1 MLTVRAPAKVNLA
14 LEVLGERADG
24 YHEIRSIIQT
34 IDLCDTLEF
43 APADKLLFDCT
54 AEALRGPDNL
64 VVRVVYLLAE
74 AAGVK
79 PGVRVLLRKRIPW
92 GMGLGGGSSDA
103 AACLIGLNQLWRLDR
118 SIGQLV
124 ELGLR
129 LGSDVPFFLYGGTCL
144 VEGRGERVIPIPEPT
159 QEWIV
164 LAFPPAADMP
174 GKTKRMY
181 GALRPADFSD
191 GGRTEALRRRL
202 VDHRPVKPDMLVN
215 AFEKAAP
222 ELFPGLSD
230 IWRKFEEIA
239 GSRVQLCGS
248 GPALFSLQTT
258 KAAAEMVAR
267 RLRSQGTEAVAV
279 SLLGRTDAAPC
290 SGTAGGRP

>member
-14 LEVLGERADG
+14 LEVLGKRADG

-43 APADKLLFDCT
+43 APADELRFDCT

-64 VVRVVYLLAE
+64 VVRAVRLLAE
-74 AAGVK
+74 AVGVK
-79 PGVRVLLRKRIPW
+79 PAARILLRKRIPW

-103 AACLIGLNQLWRLDR
+103 AACLIGLNRLWRLDR

-124 ELGLR
+124 ELGLH

-144 VEGRGERVIPIPEPT
+144 VEGRGERVIPIPESP

-164 LAFPPAADMP
+164 LAFPAAADMP

-181 GALRPADFSD
+181 EALRPADFSD
-191 GGRTEALRRRL
+191 GGRTQAVQRRL
-202 VDHRPVKPDMLVN
+202 VDGGPVRPDMLVN
-215 AFEKAAP
+215 AFEKAAR
-222 ELFPGLSD
+222 ELFAGLSD
-230 IWRKFEEIA
+230 VWREFEKIS
-239 GSRVQLCGS
+239 GGRVHLCGS
-248 GPALFSLQTT
+248 GPALFSLQATE
-258 KAAAEMVAR
+258 AAAETVAG
-267 RLRSQGTEAVAV
+267 RLRSQGIEAVAV
-279 SLLGRTDAAPC
+279 SLLGRKDAVPEQ
-290 SGTAGGRP
+290 GTAGGRP